1 MTDIEKQ
8 ISELTNLVQSLTTEV
23 QTLKKMIPQPKK
35 SCEGKTAKGLPCGN
49 KCLEGERY
57 CRMHL
62 NKPEPVPKPPR
73 VPKKTKKK
81 KVQPEHT
88 CEKDP
93 SVPCNLCKSHGDV
106 MDPKMPEEQFE
117 CTDSQLV
124 ENLRKLLNREKA
136 NDEEPSTSKSWADMD
151 DDDEL
156 PRMPSSLIETQ
167 V

>member
-1 MTDIEKQ
+1 MADIEKQ

-49 KCLEGERY
+49 KCIDGERY

-81 KVQPEHT
+81 KI
-88 CEKDP
+88 
-93 SVPCNLCKSHGDV
+93 
-106 MDPKMPEEQFE
+106 
-117 CTDSQLV
+117 
-124 ENLRKLLNREKA
+124 LRGQQKKNQ
-136 NDEEPSTSKSWADMD
+136 
-151 DDDEL
+151 
-156 PRMPSSLIETQ
+156 IF
-167 V
+167 

>member
-1 MTDIEKQ
+1 MADIEKQ

-49 KCLEGERY
+49 KCIDGERY

-81 KVQPEHT
+81 KIQIMMMM
-88 CEKDP
+88 
-93 SVPCNLCKSHGDV
+93 NLMSPLQKWR
-106 MDPKMPEEQFE
+106 KK
-117 CTDSQLV
+117 L
-124 ENLRKLLNREKA
+124 NLRF
-136 NDEEPSTSKSWADMD
+136 
-151 DDDEL
+151 
-156 PRMPSSLIETQ
+156 
-167 V
+167 